1 MSAVPLPV
9 PERLVSG
16 DDLLAMGVGPC
27 ELVEGRI
34 EPMVPTGFE
43 HGWIEFRLGRRLG
56 NFVDERKLGW
66 VVGGEAGVYTHR
78 DPDTVR
84 GVDLAFVSRQRLPQ
98 PPPRG
103 YLAVAPELVVEILSP
118 DDRWQDVRKKIE
130 EYFAIGVERVWIVEP
145 KNRAVLVYRS
155 PTEATR
161 LGLDATLEG
170 EGLLAG
176 FSLPVATLFED

>member
-1 MSAVPLPV
+1 MSVVPLPV
-9 PERLVSG
+9 PERPVSG
-16 DDLLAMGVGPC
+16 DELLAMNAGPC

-43 HGWIEFRLGRRLG
+43 HGWIELSLGYALRG
-56 NFVDERKLGW
+56 FVAARKLGW
-66 VVGGEAGVYTHR
+66 VVGGEAGVFTRR

-84 GVDLAFVSRQRLPQ
+84 GVDLAFVSRRRLPER
-98 PPPRG
+98 PPRG
-103 YLAVAPELVVEILSP
+103 YLTVAPELVVEILSP
-118 DDRWQDVRKKIE
+118 DDRWQDVRRKIE
-130 EYFAIGVERVWIVEP
+130 EYFAIGAERVWVVEP

-161 LGLDATLEG
+161 LGLEATLEG

-176 FSLPVATLFED
+176 FSLPVVSLFED